1 MELSASLTFAAEVL
15 EYLIKEKG
23 LSKAELAR
31 RSNLSEST
39 VKRACSR
46 THYLRPSRNSL
57 IAMCFALELSVDEKN
72 ILLDIFF
79 PEERAYDQLLA
90 ENYSVIAANEKLH
103 EYGYDLLGGECEKN

>member
-1 MELSASLTFAAEVL
+1 MKLSVSLTCPAEVL

-23 LSKAELAR
+23 MSKAELAR

-39 VKRACSR
+39 VRRACSR

-57 IAMCFALELSVDEKN
+57 IAMCFALKLSVDEKN

-79 PEERAYDQLLA
+79 PEERAYDQLLTA
-90 ENYSVIAANEKLH
+90 KYTVLSANEELDK
-103 EYGYDLLGGECEKN
+103 YGIDQLGECEKI